1 MKTNEF
7 INCADLLKGVNEKKK
22 RLEKGN
28 SKIINAWASY
38 DWANSVYPLVISST
52 VFPIYYSHISQDI
65 NTIEFLG
72 HDFKNTA
79 LISYVTALAFVIVAF
94 NSPFLSGIADYIGN
108 KKRFM
113 KIFVYSGSISCMGL
127 YFFELENIYIGMSFY
142 FLALI
147 GYWAS
152 LVFYNSYL
160 PDIAYPEQLD
170 FASAKGFSMG
180 YVGSVLL
187 LIVNLS
193 MVMKPDWYGIRGTP
207 SESSLM
213 AMKYSFVMV
222 GVWWALFS
230 QYAFYHLPAGNS
242 ARKFTKDIF
251 WNGFL
256 ELKKVW
262 NQLDKLPIL
271 KKFLPAFFVYS
282 TALQTVILIAT
293 YFGEEEIMWDNSEQK
308 TIGLI
313 VSILLIQIV
322 GIFGAYA
329 TASASRKYGNIFIL
343 VVVNFIW
350 AGLCIFAF
358 FIRTP
363 VEFYTAAAGVG
374 LVMGGI
380 QSLSRSTY
388 SKLIP
393 KTNDTTS
400 FFSFYDVT
408 EKVGIIIGMAI
419 FGTIDQ
425 ITGSMRNSILLF
437 IVLFIL
443 GALLLTRIPNNP
455 SEK

>member
-1 MKTNEF
+1 MKRKNQ
-7 INCADLLKGVNEKKK
+7 LK
-22 RLEKGN
+22 KGD
-28 SKIINAWASY
+28 SKLINAWASY

-52 VFPIYYSHISQDI
+52 VFPIYYSSISQDI

-72 HDFKNTA
+72 YDFKNTA
-79 LISYVTALAFVIVAF
+79 LISFVTALAFVIVAF

-113 KIFVYSGSISCMGL
+113 KIFIYMGSISCMGL
-127 YFFELENIYIGMSFY
+127 YFFELDNIYMGMSFY

-160 PDIAYPEQLD
+160 PDIAYLEQLD
-170 FASAKGFSMG
+170 YASARGFSMG

-187 LIVNLS
+187 LIINLS
-193 MVMKPDWYGIRGTP
+193 MVIQPDWYGIKGTP
-207 SESSLM
+207 SESSLK
-213 AMKYSFVMV
+213 AMKYSFVLV
-222 GVWWALFS
+222 GIWWALFS
-230 QYAFYHLPAGNS
+230 QYAFYHLPVGNIK
-242 ARKFTKDIF
+242 RKVTKDIF

-262 NQLDKLPIL
+262 NQLDEAPIL

-282 TALQTVILIAT
+282 TALQTVILIAA

-322 GIFGAYA
+322 GIFGAYVTA
-329 TASASRKYGNIFIL
+329 TASRKFGNILTL

-358 FIRTP
+358 FIKTP
-363 VEFYTAAAGVG
+363 FEFYSAAAGVG

-380 QSLSRSTY
+380 QALSRSTY

-393 KTNDTTS
+393 ETNDTTS

-408 EKVGIIIGMAI
+408 EKVGIIIGMAL

-437 IVLFIL
+437 IILFIS
-443 GALLLTRIPNNP
+443 GALLLSRIPNNRV
-455 SEK
+455 